1 MDSSVI
7 LVYLLVMLLLGY
19 VKLICLYLIVVD
31 TCEYICD
38 CDNVVCSESVQ
49 WFLPTL
55 WNCKLQW
62 WTFEPNLMHICCW
75 PFICLLVYYY
85 VYCSGMCSFC
95 YRMFRLFGISG
106 QPKPCYDSSGVC
118 YFLLTCCHLF
128 SVIPYLQFTYFC
140 VFIASVLIVRN

>member
-19 VKLICLYLIVVD
+19 VKLICLYLILVD

-38 CDNVVCSESVQ
+38 CDNVVCLESVQ

-62 WTFEPNLMHICCW
+62 
-75 PFICLLVYYY
+75 
-85 VYCSGMCSFC
+85 
-95 YRMFRLFGISG
+95 
-106 QPKPCYDSSGVC
+106 
-118 YFLLTCCHLF
+118 
-128 SVIPYLQFTYFC
+128 
-140 VFIASVLIVRN
+140 